1 MRANAK
7 YSLPFCGPALMY
19 ALFGGTALAQ
29 QLTSGGGT
37 GTGPPTSQSDIGFVK
52 TIGVTTANGISGT
65 SSGGTDPRLT
75 LSLAGITPTSVV
87 ISDPTKGLI
96 TGAASVPDITGT
108 QQSGGAQITI
118 VDNETRANLMT
129 VGAYRAGNSGDR
141 YTTILSTN
149 GQIFTNGYVTVDGLP
164 IGSPTYPATNPGM
177 VAINSD
183 VLTALSAYTPFNA
196 AQGGLIFEGIGYDG
210 SRDVFT
216 VDGTGVVRIDDVGI
230 PSLPQLII
238 RDSASA
244 TAPTAALSI
253 RQVDGESYIGT
264 YNNITNA
271 QANQI
276 RIDTNGVQINTLKS
290 QPTIPLTLS
299 PSAGYDLVLNPTS
312 GGKIIAGAQVQLQG
326 YKVRNL
332 PTASQGQEAYV
343 IDGDSGLAWGARVT
357 NSGSG
362 ATKYLVWFNGSAWT
376 VVGK

>member
-1 MRANAK
+1 MTANAK
-7 YSLPFCGPALMY
+7 YSLLFCGLALM
-19 ALFGGTALAQ
+19 ALFAGTAWAQ
-29 QLTSGGGT
+29 QT
-37 GTGPPTSQSDIGFVK
+37 VR

-87 ISDPTKGLI
+87 ISDPRKGLI

-108 QQSGGAQITI
+108 WQSGGAQITI
-118 VDNETRANLMT
+118 VDNQTRANLMT
-129 VGAYRAGNSGDR
+129 VGAYREGNSGDR

-149 GQIFTNGYVTVDGLP
+149 GQIFTNGYITVNGLP

-177 VAINSD
+177 VEINSD

-216 VDGTGVVRIDDVGI
+216 VDGTGVVRIDDVGV
-230 PSLPQLII
+230 PSFPQLII
-238 RDSASA
+238 RDSASVI
-244 TAPTAALSI
+244 APTAALSI
-253 RQVDGESYIGT
+253 RQEDGESYIGT
-264 YNNITNA
+264 YNIFTNA

-276 RIDTNGVQINTLKS
+276 TIDATNGVQINTLKS
-290 QPTIPLTLS
+290 QPTFPLTLS
-299 PSAGYDLVLNPTS
+299 PFPGWDLVLNPTS

-326 YKVRNL
+326 YTVRTL
-332 PTASQGQEAYV
+332 PTPSRGDEAYV
-343 IDGDSGLAWGARVT
+343 TDGDAGLAWGARVT